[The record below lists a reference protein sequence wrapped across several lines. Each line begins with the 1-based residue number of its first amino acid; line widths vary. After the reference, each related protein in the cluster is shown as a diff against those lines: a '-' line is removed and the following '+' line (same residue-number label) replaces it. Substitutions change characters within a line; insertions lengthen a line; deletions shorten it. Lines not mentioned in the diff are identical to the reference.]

1 MQAKTVRCYL
11 VAAAFLCA
19 TNSANAAYKLTCNTY
34 GNTDFVTSI
43 AIKNIGNAP
52 FPKGKLIHYSV
63 KDVKSSV
70 MFHAAIAAGKSKVAN
85 LPNNLSVDANS
96 KCAAK

>member
-1 MQAKTVRCYL
+1 MQAKTMRCCF
-11 VAAAFLCA
+11 VIAAFLCA

-43 AIKNIGNAP
+43 AINNIGNAP
-52 FPKGKLIHYSV
+52 FPAGQLISYTV
-63 KDVKSSV
+63 KDVKGTAR
-70 MFHAAIAAGKSKVAN
+70 FRTAIAAGKSKVAN

>member
-1 MQAKTVRCYL
+1 MQAKTVRCCF
-11 VAAAFLCA
+11 VIAAFLCA

-43 AIKNIGNAP
+43 AIRNIGNSSVP
-52 FPKGKLIHYSV
+52 VGKLASYTV
-63 KDVKSSV
+63 KDVKGSYT
-70 MFHAAIAAGKSKVAN
+70 FHAALAAGKSRAVN

-96 KCAAK
+96 MCKVS